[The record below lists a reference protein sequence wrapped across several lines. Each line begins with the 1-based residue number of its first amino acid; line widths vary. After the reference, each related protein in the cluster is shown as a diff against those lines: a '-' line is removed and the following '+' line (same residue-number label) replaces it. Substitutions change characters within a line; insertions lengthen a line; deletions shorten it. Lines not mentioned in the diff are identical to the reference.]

1 MLLLDLLAL
10 AANQLAIH
18 SSTFADAYSHYVYRV
33 LSLGIGSV
41 MGLLPFSVVELL
53 LYATILFVL
62 FDFVKQLCRAVRA
75 GAGCLH
81 PAPGSQ
87 AQAVRAS
94 QASLAHAETATNSK
108 GTTSGSAESQS
119 DEPLQKYAGA
129 ACPTHLLTAIARP
142 LRRFLGHLFLILSTL
157 LVLYV
162 FLCGINYHRTS
173 FSEEAGLS
181 VTIDAHGTVYDEA
194 DLIALCDYLVTEIN
208 DTEAQLAASV
218 TSDTNADV
226 LRARTS
232 AGSATESSPATES
245 LDATSEASGH
255 SDADETATTTTESS
269 TATAEASDPSAAD
282 EAMATTTE
290 SPAATAEAPDPSAA
304 DEAMATATES
314 PAATAEASDP
324 SAADET
330 TATTIQVEGACI
342 GQTSETPKPSAA
354 WLWHAGRTGQRAMEK
369 LGQRYHRLSGHYPYP
384 KPILNTWILSIQ
396 QTTGVYSPFTVE
408 ANYNRD
414 IAYYDIPFTICH
426 ELSHLRG
433 YMQEEEANFIG
444 VLATIGADD
453 LYFNYSGYVSA
464 WVYAGNALARIDSTA
479 FATLYARINAR
490 TRQDMLYNNAYW
502 QQFEGKPAEA
512 HEQLNDVYLKIQG
525 QATGVRSYGHVTDL
539 MLEYFAKNGT
549 LAQCNSSAITVQP

>member
-1 MLLLDLLAL
+1 MLNFHITKTKSHQRRLYLLALLLDLLAL
-10 AANQLAIH
+10 AANQLAAR
-18 SSTFADAYSHYVYRV
+18 SSAFANAYSHYVYRG

-62 FDFVKQLCRAVRA
+62 FDFAKQLRRAVRA
-75 GAGCLH
+75 G
-81 PAPGSQ
+81 
-87 AQAVRAS
+87 
-94 QASLAHAETATNSK
+94 
-108 GTTSGSAESQS
+108 
-119 DEPLQKYAGA
+119 
-129 ACPTHLLTAIARP
+129 IARP
-142 LRRFLGHLFLILSTL
+142 LRHFLGHLFLILSTL

-208 DTEAQLAASV
+208 ATEAQL
-218 TSDTNADV
+218 DV
-226 LRARTS
+226 
-232 AGSATESSPATES
+232 PY
-245 LDATSEASGH
+245 
-255 SDADETATTTTESS
+255 
-269 TATAEASDPSAAD
+269 
-282 EAMATTTE
+282 
-290 SPAATAEAPDPSAA
+290 
-304 DEAMATATES
+304 
-314 PAATAEASDP
+314 
-324 SAADET
+324 
-330 TATTIQVEGACI
+330 I
-342 GQTSETPKPSAA
+342 GQTMETPKASAA
-354 WLWHAGRTGQRAMEK
+354 WLWHTGRTGQRAMEK
-369 LGQRYHRLSGHYPYP
+369 LGERYRRLSGHYPFP
-384 KPILNTWILSIQ
+384 KPILNTWLLSVQ

-502 QQFEGKPAEA
+502 QQFVGKPAEA
-512 HEQLNDVYLKIQG
+512 HEQLNDAYLKIQG
-525 QATGVRSYGHVTDL
+525 QVTGVRSYGHVTDL
-539 MLEYFAKNGT
+539 MLEYFTKNGT
-549 LAQCNSSAITVQP
+549 LT

>member
-1 MLLLDLLAL
+1 MLRTDTPDKKRPKKNTRCIYLLALLLDLLAL
-10 AANQLAIH
+10 AANQLAAR
-18 SSTFADAYSHYVYRV
+18 SSAFANAYSHYVYRV

-62 FDFVKQLCRAVRA
+62 FDFVKQLRRAIRA
-75 GAGCLH
+75 G
-81 PAPGSQ
+81 
-87 AQAVRAS
+87 V
-94 QASLAHAETATNSK
+94 
-108 GTTSGSAESQS
+108 
-119 DEPLQKYAGA
+119 
-129 ACPTHLLTAIARP
+129 ARP
-142 LRRFLGHLFLILSTL
+142 LRRFLGHLFLILSAL

-173 FSEEAGLS
+173 FSQEAGLS
-181 VTIDAHGTVYDEA
+181 VTLDEHGTVYDEA

-208 DTEAQLAASV
+208 ATEAQLAASA
-218 TSDTNADV
+218 TSDSNADV
-226 LRARTS
+226 LRAPAS
-232 AGSATESSPATES
+232 A
-245 LDATSEASGH
+245 DAGAAGN
-255 SDADETATTTTESS
+255 TTELS
-269 TATAEASDPSAAD
+269 TATAEASGTSGADKAA
-282 EAMATTTE
+282 
-290 SPAATAEAPDPSAA
+290 
-304 DEAMATATES
+304 
-314 PAATAEASDP
+314 
-324 SAADET
+324 
-330 TATTIQVEGACI
+330 ATTIEVDGACI
-342 GQTSETPKPSAA
+342 GQTTETPKPSVA

-369 LGQRYHRLSGHYPYP
+369 LGERYRRLSGHYPFP
-384 KPILNTWILSIQ
+384 KQILNTWLLSVQ

-444 VLATIGADD
+444 VLSTIGADD

-479 FATLYARINAR
+479 FATLYGRINAR

-502 QQFEGKPAEA
+502 KQFEGKPAEA
-512 HEQLNDVYLKIQG
+512 HEQLNDAYLKIQG

-549 LAQCNSSAITVQP
+549 LK

>member
-1 MLLLDLLAL
+1 MMRTDTPDKKTLKKATWRTYLLALLFDLLAL

-62 FDFVKQLCRAVRA
+62 FDFVKQLCRAVRV
-75 GAGCLH
+75 GAACVH
-81 PAPGSQ
+81 PAR
-87 AQAVRAS
+87 VS
-94 QASLAHAETATNSK
+94 QASRTHAEASTNSK
-108 GTTSGSAESQS
+108 NVASSTESQ
-119 DEPLQKYAGA
+119 QHTGA
-129 ACPTHLLTAIARP
+129 ACQTHLLAAVARP
-142 LRRFLGHLFLILSTL
+142 LLHFLGHLFFILSSL

-208 DTEAQLAASV
+208 DTEAQL
-218 TSDTNADV
+218 DV
-226 LRARTS
+226 
-232 AGSATESSPATES
+232 P
-245 LDATSEASGH
+245 
-255 SDADETATTTTESS
+255 
-269 TATAEASDPSAAD
+269 
-282 EAMATTTE
+282 
-290 SPAATAEAPDPSAA
+290 
-304 DEAMATATES
+304 
-314 PAATAEASDP
+314 
-324 SAADET
+324 
-330 TATTIQVEGACI
+330 CI

-354 WLWHAGRTGQRAMEK
+354 WLWHAGRTGQRAMKK
-369 LGQRYHRLSGHYPYP
+369 LGQRYRRLSGHYPYP
-384 KPILNTWILSIQ
+384 KPILNTWILSVQ

-479 FATLYARINAR
+479 FATLYSRINAR

-502 QQFEGKPAEA
+502 KQFEGKPAEA
-512 HEQLNDVYLKIQG
+512 HEQLNDAYLKMQG

-549 LAQCNSSAITVQP
+549 LTQSQSLKN

>member
-1 MLLLDLLAL
+1 MLRIDTPDKKRPQKNKRCLYLLVLLLDLLTL
-10 AANQLAIH
+10 AANQLAAR
-18 SSTFADAYSHYVYRV
+18 SSAFANAYSHYVYRV

-41 MGLLPFSVVELL
+41 TGLLPFSAVELL

-62 FDFVKQLCRAVRA
+62 FDFVKQLRRAIRA
-75 GAGCLH
+75 
-81 PAPGSQ
+81 
-87 AQAVRAS
+87 AV
-94 QASLAHAETATNSK
+94 
-108 GTTSGSAESQS
+108 
-119 DEPLQKYAGA
+119 
-129 ACPTHLLTAIARP
+129 ARP

-173 FSEEAGLS
+173 FSQEAGLS
-181 VTIDAHGTVYDEA
+181 VTLDEHGTVYDEA
-194 DLIALCDYLVTEIN
+194 DLIALCDYLITEIN
-208 DTEAQLAASV
+208 ATKAQL
-218 TSDTNADV
+218 DV
-226 LRARTS
+226 
-232 AGSATESSPATES
+232 PF
-245 LDATSEASGH
+245 
-255 SDADETATTTTESS
+255 
-269 TATAEASDPSAAD
+269 
-282 EAMATTTE
+282 
-290 SPAATAEAPDPSAA
+290 
-304 DEAMATATES
+304 
-314 PAATAEASDP
+314 
-324 SAADET
+324 
-330 TATTIQVEGACI
+330 I
-342 GQTSETPKPSAA
+342 GQTTETPKASAA

-369 LGQRYHRLSGHYPYP
+369 LGERYRRLSGHYPFP
-384 KPILNTWILSIQ
+384 KPILNTWLLSVQ

-502 QQFEGKPAEA
+502 KQFEGKPAEA
-512 HEQLNDVYLKIQG
+512 HEQLNDAYLKIQG

-539 MLEYFAKNGT
+539 MLEYFAKNGA
-549 LAQCNSSAITVQP
+549 LK

>member
-1 MLLLDLLAL
+1 MFHFHIRKTKSSAEMHAHPRRVYLLMLLLDLLAL
-10 AANQLAIH
+10 AANHLAVR
-18 SSTFADAYSHYVYRV
+18 SSAFADAYSHYVYRV

-62 FDFVKQLCRAVRA
+62 FDFAKQLCRALCV
-75 GAGCLH
+75 GAACVH
-81 PAPGSQ
+81 SPR
-87 AQAVRAS
+87 VS
-94 QASLAHAETATNSK
+94 QASRTHAEASINSK
-108 GTTSGSAESQS
+108 NVASSTESQ
-119 DEPLQKYAGA
+119 QHTGA
-129 ACPTHLLTAIARP
+129 ACPTHLLAAVARP
-142 LRRFLGHLFLILSTL
+142 LLHFLGHLFLILSTL

-194 DLIALCDYLVTEIN
+194 DLVALCEYLVTEIN
-208 DTEAQLAASV
+208 DTETQLAAT
-218 TSDTNADV
+218 TSDANADV
-226 LRARTS
+226 LRAHTS
-232 AGSATESSPATES
+232 AGTV
-245 LDATSEASGH
+245 
-255 SDADETATTTTESS
+255 TTG
-269 TATAEASDPSAAD
+269 
-282 EAMATTTE
+282 TTTE
-290 SPAATAEAPDPSAA
+290 SPAATAEASGPSAA
-304 DEAMATATES
+304 DEAAV
-314 PAATAEASDP
+314 
-324 SAADET
+324 
-330 TATTIQVEGACI
+330 TTIQVEGACI
-342 GQTSETPKPSAA
+342 GQTAETPKPSAA

-384 KPILNTWILSIQ
+384 KPILNTWILSVQ

-479 FATLYARINAR
+479 FATLYSRINTR

-512 HEQLNDVYLKIQG
+512 HEQLNDAYLKMQG
-525 QATGVRSYGHVTDL
+525 QTSGVRSYGHVTDL
-539 MLEYFAKNGT
+539 MLEYFAKSGT
-549 LAQCNSSAITVQP
+549 LTQSQGLKN

>member
-1 MLLLDLLAL
+1 MFNFHIIKTKIRAAMRSHPQRVYLSALLLDLLAL
-10 AANQLAIH
+10 AANQLAVR
-18 SSTFADAYSHYVYRV
+18 SSAFANAYSHYVYRV

-75 GAGCLH
+75 SAGCLH

-108 GTTSGSAESQS
+108 GTTSGSAETQS
-119 DEPLQKYAGA
+119 DEPQQKHTGA
-129 ACPTHLLTAIARP
+129 ACPTHLLAAVARP
-142 LRRFLGHLFLILSTL
+142 LLHFLGHLFLLLSTL

-181 VTIDAHGTVYDEA
+181 VTLDEHGTVYDEA
-194 DLIALCDYLVTEIN
+194 DLVALCDYLVTEIN
-208 DTEAQLAASV
+208 DTEAQLAAAA
-218 TSDTNADV
+218 TSDANADV
-226 LRARTS
+226 LRAHTS
-232 AGSATESSPATES
+232 TDAGAAGSTTESAASTA
-245 LDATSEASGH
+245 EASSTSG
-255 SDADETATTTTESS
+255 ADETAVN
-269 TATAEASDPSAAD
+269 
-282 EAMATTTE
+282 
-290 SPAATAEAPDPSAA
+290 
-304 DEAMATATES
+304 
-314 PAATAEASDP
+314 
-324 SAADET
+324 
-330 TATTIQVEGACI
+330 TIQVEGACI

-369 LGQRYHRLSGHYPYP
+369 LGQRYRRLSGHYPFP
-384 KPILNTWILSIQ
+384 KPILNTWILSVQ

-444 VLATIGADD
+444 VLATIGAND

-502 QQFEGKPAEA
+502 KQFEGKPAEA
-512 HEQLNDVYLKIQG
+512 HEQLNDAYLKMQG
-525 QATGVRSYGHVTDL
+525 QTTGVRSYGHVTDL

-549 LAQCNSSAITVQP
+549 LTQCNSSAVARQTAD

>member
-1 MLLLDLLAL
+1 MFNFHIIKTKTSAAMPSHSRRVYLLMLLLDLLAL
-10 AANQLAIH
+10 TANQLAIH
-18 SSTFADAYSHYVYRV
+18 SSTFADAYFNYVYRV

-62 FDFVKQLCRAVRA
+62 FDFVKQLCRAVRVGVA
-75 GAGCLH
+75 CVH
-81 PAPGSQ
+81 SSRVSQ
-87 AQAVRAS
+87 DAQ
-94 QASLAHAETATNSK
+94 
-108 GTTSGSAESQS
+108 
-119 DEPLQKYAGA
+119 
-129 ACPTHLLTAIARP
+129 THLLAAVARP
-142 LRRFLGHLFLILSTL
+142 LRRFLGHLFLLLSTL

-208 DTEAQLAASV
+208 DTEAQL
-218 TSDTNADV
+218 DV
-226 LRARTS
+226 S
-232 AGSATESSPATES
+232 F
-245 LDATSEASGH
+245 
-255 SDADETATTTTESS
+255 
-269 TATAEASDPSAAD
+269 
-282 EAMATTTE
+282 
-290 SPAATAEAPDPSAA
+290 
-304 DEAMATATES
+304 
-314 PAATAEASDP
+314 
-324 SAADET
+324 
-330 TATTIQVEGACI
+330 I

-384 KPILNTWILSIQ
+384 KPILNTWILSVQ

-464 WVYAGNALARIDSTA
+464 WVYAGNALAQIDSTA
-479 FATLYARINAR
+479 FATLYSRINAR

-512 HEQLNDVYLKIQG
+512 HEQLNDAYLKMQG
-525 QATGVRSYGHVTDL
+525 QTSGVRSYGHVTDL

-549 LAQCNSSAITVQP
+549 LTQ

>member
-1 MLLLDLLAL
+1 MFHFHIRKTKSSAEMHAHPRRVYLLVLLLDLLAL
-10 AANQLAIH
+10 AANQLAVR
-18 SSTFADAYSHYVYRV
+18 SSTFADAYSHYMYRV

-62 FDFVKQLCRAVRA
+62 FDFVKQLRRAVRVSVA
-75 GAGCLH
+75 CVHSARV
-81 PAPGSQ
+81 SQ
-87 AQAVRAS
+87 DAQ
-94 QASLAHAETATNSK
+94 
-108 GTTSGSAESQS
+108 
-119 DEPLQKYAGA
+119 
-129 ACPTHLLTAIARP
+129 THLLAAVARP

-208 DTEAQLAASV
+208 DTEAQLAA
-218 TSDTNADV
+218 
-226 LRARTS
+226 
-232 AGSATESSPATES
+232 
-245 LDATSEASGH
+245 
-255 SDADETATTTTESS
+255 
-269 TATAEASDPSAAD
+269 
-282 EAMATTTE
+282 
-290 SPAATAEAPDPSAA
+290 
-304 DEAMATATES
+304 
-314 PAATAEASDP
+314 
-324 SAADET
+324 
-330 TATTIQVEGACI
+330 TTIQVEGACI
-342 GQTSETPKPSAA
+342 GQTSETPKPSAT

-369 LGQRYHRLSGHYPYP
+369 LGQRYRRLSGHYPFP
-384 KPILNTWILSIQ
+384 KPILNTWILSVQ

-512 HEQLNDVYLKIQG
+512 HEQLNDAYLKMQG
-525 QATGVRSYGHVTDL
+525 QASGIRSYGHVTDL

-549 LAQCNSSAITVQP
+549 LTQCNSSAVARRTAD

>member
-1 MLLLDLLAL
+1 MIRTDTPDKNTQKKGTWRNYLFVLLLDLLAL
-10 AANQLAIH
+10 AANQLAVR
-18 SSTFADAYSHYVYRV
+18 SSAFADAYSHYVYRV

-62 FDFVKQLCRAVRA
+62 FDFAKQLCRA
-75 GAGCLH
+75 LH
-81 PAPGSQ
+81 
-87 AQAVRAS
+87 V
-94 QASLAHAETATNSK
+94 
-108 GTTSGSAESQS
+108 
-119 DEPLQKYAGA
+119 GA
-129 ACPTHLLTAIARP
+129 ACVHSARISQDAQTHLLAAVARP

-208 DTEAQLAASV
+208 DTEAQLAATA
-218 TSDTNADV
+218 TSDANADV

-232 AGSATESSPATES
+232 AGAAGSTTESPSATAEASNTDTASASATESPS
-245 LDATSEASGH
+245 
-255 SDADETATTTTESS
+255 
-269 TATAEASDPSAAD
+269 ATAEASDPSAAN
-282 EAMATTTE
+282 E
-290 SPAATAEAPDPSAA
+290 TA
-304 DEAMATATES
+304 
-314 PAATAEASDP
+314 
-324 SAADET
+324 
-330 TATTIQVEGACI
+330 ATTIQVEGASI

-369 LGQRYHRLSGHYPYP
+369 LGQRYRRLSGHYPYP
-384 KPILNTWILSIQ
+384 KPILNTWRLSIQ
-396 QTTGVYSPFTVE
+396 QTTGVYSPVTVE

-479 FATLYARINAR
+479 FATLYSRINAR

-512 HEQLNDVYLKIQG
+512 HEQLNDAYLKMQG
-525 QATGVRSYGHVTDL
+525 QTSGVRSYGHVTDL

-549 LAQCNSSAITVQP
+549 LTQCNSSAITVQP

>member
-1 MLLLDLLAL
+1 MLRTDTPDKKRPKKNTRRQYLLALLLDLLAL
-10 AANQLAIH
+10 AANQLAAR
-18 SSTFADAYSHYVYRV
+18 SSAFADAYSHYVYRV
-33 LSLGIGSV
+33 LSLGIGPV

-62 FDFVKQLCRAVRA
+62 FDFVKQLRRAIRA
-75 GAGCLH
+75 
-81 PAPGSQ
+81 
-87 AQAVRAS
+87 AV
-94 QASLAHAETATNSK
+94 
-108 GTTSGSAESQS
+108 
-119 DEPLQKYAGA
+119 
-129 ACPTHLLTAIARP
+129 ARP
-142 LRRFLGHLFLILSTL
+142 LRCFLGHLFLILSAL

-173 FSEEAGLS
+173 FSQEAGLS
-181 VTIDAHGTVYDEA
+181 VTLDEHGTVYDEA

-208 DTEAQLAASV
+208 ATEAQL
-218 TSDTNADV
+218 DV
-226 LRARTS
+226 
-232 AGSATESSPATES
+232 PF
-245 LDATSEASGH
+245 
-255 SDADETATTTTESS
+255 
-269 TATAEASDPSAAD
+269 
-282 EAMATTTE
+282 
-290 SPAATAEAPDPSAA
+290 
-304 DEAMATATES
+304 
-314 PAATAEASDP
+314 
-324 SAADET
+324 
-330 TATTIQVEGACI
+330 I
-342 GQTSETPKPSAA
+342 GQTMETPKASAA

-369 LGQRYHRLSGHYPYP
+369 LGQRYRRLSGHYPFP
-384 KPILNTWILSIQ
+384 KPILNTWLLSVQ

-479 FATLYARINAR
+479 FATLYGRINAR

-502 QQFEGKPAEA
+502 KQFEGKPAEA
-512 HEQLNDVYLKIQG
+512 HEQLNDAYLKIQG

-549 LAQCNSSAITVQP
+549 LT

>member
-1 MLLLDLLAL
+1 MSNFHITETKSHMRRIYLLALLLDLLAL
-10 AANQLAIH
+10 AANQLAAR
-18 SSTFADAYSHYVYRV
+18 SSAFANAYSHYVYRV

-41 MGLLPFSVVELL
+41 TGLLPISVVELL
-53 LYATILFVL
+53 LYVTLLFVL
-62 FDFVKQLCRAVRA
+62 FDFVKQLRRAIHAGVECLRPASAAQPRA
-75 GAGCLH
+75 GGVSQTFPPQADASR
-81 PAPGSQ
+81 PAQ
-87 AQAVRAS
+87 ILAV
-94 QASLAHAETATNSK
+94 
-108 GTTSGSAESQS
+108 
-119 DEPLQKYAGA
+119 
-129 ACPTHLLTAIARP
+129 ARP

-173 FSEEAGLS
+173 FSQEAGLS
-181 VTIDAHGTVYDEA
+181 VTLDERGTVYDEA

-208 DTEAQLAASV
+208 DTEAQLAA
-218 TSDTNADV
+218 
-226 LRARTS
+226 
-232 AGSATESSPATES
+232 
-245 LDATSEASGH
+245 
-255 SDADETATTTTESS
+255 TA
-269 TATAEASDPSAAD
+269 
-282 EAMATTTE
+282 
-290 SPAATAEAPDPSAA
+290 
-304 DEAMATATES
+304 
-314 PAATAEASDP
+314 
-324 SAADET
+324 
-330 TATTIQVEGACI
+330 IQVEGACI

-369 LGQRYHRLSGHYPYP
+369 LGQHYRRLSGHYPYP
-384 KPILNTWILSIQ
+384 KPILNTWILSVQ

-512 HEQLNDVYLKIQG
+512 HEQLNDAYLKMQG

-549 LAQCNSSAITVQP
+549 LK

>member
-1 MLLLDLLAL
+1 MFNFHIIKTKTSAAIPSHSQRVYLLVLLLDLLAL
-10 AANQLAIH
+10 AANQLAVR
-18 SSTFADAYSHYVYRV
+18 SSAFADAYSHYVYRV

-62 FDFVKQLCRAVRA
+62 FDFAKQLCRALRV
-75 GAGCLH
+75 
-81 PAPGSQ
+81 
-87 AQAVRAS
+87 
-94 QASLAHAETATNSK
+94 
-108 GTTSGSAESQS
+108 
-119 DEPLQKYAGA
+119 GA
-129 ACPTHLLTAIARP
+129 ACVHSARISQDAQTHLLAAVARP

-208 DTEAQLAASV
+208 DTEAQLAATA
-218 TSDTNADV
+218 TSDANADV

-232 AGSATESSPATES
+232 AGAA
-245 LDATSEASGH
+245 G
-255 SDADETATTTTESS
+255 TTTESA
-269 TATAEASDPSAAD
+269 TATAEASDTDTASA
-282 EAMATTTE
+282 
-290 SPAATAEAPDPSAA
+290 S
-304 DEAMATATES
+304 ATES
-314 PAATAEASDP
+314 PTATVEASGP

-330 TATTIQVEGACI
+330 AATTIQVEGACI

-369 LGQRYHRLSGHYPYP
+369 LGQRYHRLSGHYPFP
-384 KPILNTWILSIQ
+384 KPILNTWILSVQ

-479 FATLYARINAR
+479 FATLYSRINAR

-512 HEQLNDVYLKIQG
+512 HEQLNDAYLKMQG
-525 QATGVRSYGHVTDL
+525 QTSGVRSYGHVTDL
-539 MLEYFAKNGT
+539 MLEYFAENGT
-549 LAQCNSSAITVQP
+549 LTQ

>member
-1 MLLLDLLAL
+1 MFNFHIIKPKTSAAMPSHSQRVYLLALLLDLLAL
-10 AANQLAIH
+10 AANQLAVR
-18 SSTFADAYSHYVYRV
+18 SSAFADAYSHYVYRV

-53 LYATILFVL
+53 LYAMILFVL
-62 FDFVKQLCRAVRA
+62 FDFAKQLCRALRV
-75 GAGCLH
+75 
-81 PAPGSQ
+81 
-87 AQAVRAS
+87 
-94 QASLAHAETATNSK
+94 
-108 GTTSGSAESQS
+108 
-119 DEPLQKYAGA
+119 GA
-129 ACPTHLLTAIARP
+129 ACVHSARISQDAQTHLLAAVARP

-208 DTEAQLAASV
+208 DTEAQLAATA
-218 TSDTNADV
+218 TSDANANV
-226 LRARTS
+226 LRAHTS
-232 AGSATESSPATES
+232 AGA
-245 LDATSEASGH
+245 DAAG
-255 SDADETATTTTESS
+255 TTTESA
-269 TATAEASDPSAAD
+269 TATAEASNTDTASAS
-282 EAMATTTE
+282 ATK
-290 SPAATAEAPDPSAA
+290 SPAATV
-304 DEAMATATES
+304 
-314 PAATAEASDP
+314 EASGP

-330 TATTIQVEGACI
+330 AATTIQVEGVCI

-369 LGQRYHRLSGHYPYP
+369 LGQRYHRLSGHYPFP
-384 KPILNTWILSIQ
+384 KPILNTWILSVQ

-479 FATLYARINAR
+479 FATLYSRINAR

-512 HEQLNDVYLKIQG
+512 HEQLNDAYLKMQG
-525 QATGVRSYGHVTDL
+525 QTSGVRSYGHVTDL

-549 LAQCNSSAITVQP
+549 LTQCNSSAITVQP

>member
-1 MLLLDLLAL
+1 MFNFHIIKTKTSAAMPSHSQRVYLLALLLDLLAL
-10 AANQLAIH
+10 AANQLAVH
-18 SSTFADAYSHYVYRV
+18 SSAFADAYSHYVYRV

-62 FDFVKQLCRAVRA
+62 FDFVKQLCRAVRVGVA
-75 GAGCLH
+75 CVH
-81 PAPGSQ
+81 SSRVSQ
-87 AQAVRAS
+87 DAQ
-94 QASLAHAETATNSK
+94 
-108 GTTSGSAESQS
+108 
-119 DEPLQKYAGA
+119 
-129 ACPTHLLTAIARP
+129 THLLAAAARP
-142 LRRFLGHLFLILSTL
+142 LRRFLGHLFLLLSTL

-208 DTEAQLAASV
+208 ATEAQLAASA
-218 TSDTNADV
+218 TLDANADV
-226 LRARTS
+226 LRTHTS
-232 AGSATESSPATES
+232 AGAGAAGS
-245 LDATSEASGH
+245 
-255 SDADETATTTTESS
+255 TTESAAS
-269 TATAEASDPSAAD
+269 TAEASGPSGAD
-282 EAMATTTE
+282 EMA
-290 SPAATAEAPDPSAA
+290 
-304 DEAMATATES
+304 
-314 PAATAEASDP
+314 
-324 SAADET
+324 
-330 TATTIQVEGACI
+330 ATTIQVEGACI

-369 LGQRYHRLSGHYPYP
+369 LGQHYRRLSGHYPFP

-464 WVYAGNALARIDSTA
+464 WVYAGNALAQIDSTA
-479 FATLYARINAR
+479 FATLYSRINAR

-512 HEQLNDVYLKIQG
+512 HEQLNDAYLKMQG

-549 LAQCNSSAITVQP
+549 LTQ

>member
-1 MLLLDLLAL
+1 MLNFHIRKTKSSAEMHAHPRRVYLLMLLLDLLAL

-62 FDFVKQLCRAVRA
+62 FDFVKQLCRTVRA
-75 GAGCLH
+75 
-81 PAPGSQ
+81 
-87 AQAVRAS
+87 AV
-94 QASLAHAETATNSK
+94 
-108 GTTSGSAESQS
+108 
-119 DEPLQKYAGA
+119 
-129 ACPTHLLTAIARP
+129 ARP
-142 LRRFLGHLFLILSTL
+142 LRHFLGHLFLILSTL

-194 DLIALCDYLVTEIN
+194 DLVTLCDYLVTEIN
-208 DTEAQLAASV
+208 DTEAQLAAAAP
-218 TSDTNADV
+218 TDANADV

-232 AGSATESSPATES
+232 AGTGAAGSTIESSAATV
-245 LDATSEASGH
+245 EASGP
-255 SDADETATTTTESS
+255 SAADETAATTTESS
-269 TATAEASDPSAAD
+269 TATAEASS
-282 EAMATTTE
+282 T
-290 SPAATAEAPDPSAA
+290 SS
-304 DEAMATATES
+304 
-314 PAATAEASDP
+314 
-324 SAADET
+324 ADET
-330 TATTIQVEGACI
+330 AASTIQVEGACI
-342 GQTSETPKPSAA
+342 GQTSETPKPSAT

-384 KPILNTWILSIQ
+384 KPILNTWILSVQ

-479 FATLYARINAR
+479 FATLYSRINAR

-512 HEQLNDVYLKIQG
+512 HEQLNDAYLKMQG

-539 MLEYFAKNGT
+539 MLEYFAENGT
-549 LAQCNSSAITVQP
+549 LTQ

>member
-1 MLLLDLLAL
+1 MMRTDTPDKKTPKKATWRTYLLVLLLDLLAL

-18 SSTFADAYSHYVYRV
+18 SSTFADAYSHYVYRG

-62 FDFVKQLCRAVRA
+62 FDFVKQLCRAIRV
-75 GAGCLH
+75 
-81 PAPGSQ
+81 
-87 AQAVRAS
+87 
-94 QASLAHAETATNSK
+94 
-108 GTTSGSAESQS
+108 
-119 DEPLQKYAGA
+119 DA
-129 ACPTHLLTAIARP
+129 ACVHSTRVSQDAQTHLLAAVARP
-142 LRRFLGHLFLILSTL
+142 LLRFLGHLFLILSAL

-173 FSEEAGLS
+173 FSDEAGLS

-208 DTEAQLAASV
+208 DTEAQL
-218 TSDTNADV
+218 DV
-226 LRARTS
+226 
-232 AGSATESSPATES
+232 PY
-245 LDATSEASGH
+245 
-255 SDADETATTTTESS
+255 
-269 TATAEASDPSAAD
+269 
-282 EAMATTTE
+282 
-290 SPAATAEAPDPSAA
+290 
-304 DEAMATATES
+304 
-314 PAATAEASDP
+314 
-324 SAADET
+324 
-330 TATTIQVEGACI
+330 I

-369 LGQRYHRLSGHYPYP
+369 LGQRYRRLSGHYPYP
-384 KPILNTWILSIQ
+384 KPILNTWILSVQ

-479 FATLYARINAR
+479 FAKLYSRINAR

-512 HEQLNDVYLKIQG
+512 HEQLNDAYLKMQG
-525 QATGVRSYGHVTDL
+525 QASGVRSYGHVTDL
-539 MLEYFAKNGT
+539 MLEYFAENGT
-549 LAQCNSSAITVQP
+549 LTQSEGLKK

>member
-1 MLLLDLLAL
+1 MFNFHIIKTKTSAAIPSHSQRVYLLVLLLDLLAL

-62 FDFVKQLCRAVRA
+62 FDFVKQLRRAVRVSVA
-75 GAGCLH
+75 CVHSARV
-81 PAPGSQ
+81 SQ
-87 AQAVRAS
+87 DA
-94 QASLAHAETATNSK
+94 K
-108 GTTSGSAESQS
+108 
-119 DEPLQKYAGA
+119 
-129 ACPTHLLTAIARP
+129 THLLTAVARP
-142 LRRFLGHLFLILSTL
+142 LRHFLGHLFLILSTL

-208 DTEAQLAASV
+208 DTEAQLAA
-218 TSDTNADV
+218 
-226 LRARTS
+226 
-232 AGSATESSPATES
+232 
-245 LDATSEASGH
+245 
-255 SDADETATTTTESS
+255 
-269 TATAEASDPSAAD
+269 
-282 EAMATTTE
+282 
-290 SPAATAEAPDPSAA
+290 
-304 DEAMATATES
+304 
-314 PAATAEASDP
+314 
-324 SAADET
+324 
-330 TATTIQVEGACI
+330 TTIQVEGACI
-342 GQTSETPKPSAA
+342 GQTSETPKPSAT

-369 LGQRYHRLSGHYPYP
+369 LGQRYRRLSGHYPFP
-384 KPILNTWILSIQ
+384 KPILNTWILSVQ

-444 VLATIGADD
+444 LLATIGADD

-479 FATLYARINAR
+479 FATLYSRINAR

-512 HEQLNDVYLKIQG
+512 HEQLNDAYLKMQG

-549 LAQCNSSAITVQP
+549 LTQ

>member
-1 MLLLDLLAL
+1 MMRTDTPDKKTLKKATWRTYLLALLFDLLAL

-94 QASLAHAETATNSK
+94 QASRTHAEASTNSK
-108 GTTSGSAESQS
+108 NVASSTESQ
-119 DEPLQKYAGA
+119 QHTGA
-129 ACPTHLLTAIARP
+129 ACPTHLLAAVARP
-142 LRRFLGHLFLILSTL
+142 LLHFLGHLFFILSSL

-208 DTEAQLAASV
+208 DTEAQL
-218 TSDTNADV
+218 DV
-226 LRARTS
+226 
-232 AGSATESSPATES
+232 P
-245 LDATSEASGH
+245 
-255 SDADETATTTTESS
+255 
-269 TATAEASDPSAAD
+269 
-282 EAMATTTE
+282 
-290 SPAATAEAPDPSAA
+290 
-304 DEAMATATES
+304 
-314 PAATAEASDP
+314 
-324 SAADET
+324 
-330 TATTIQVEGACI
+330 CI

-384 KPILNTWILSIQ
+384 KPILNTWILSVQ

-464 WVYAGNALARIDSTA
+464 WVYAGNALARVDYDS
-479 FATLYARINAR
+479 FATLYGQLNAR
-490 TRQDMLYNNAYW
+490 TLQDLAYNNQYW

-512 HEQLNDVYLKIQG
+512 HEQLNDAYLKMQG

-549 LAQCNSSAITVQP
+549 LTQ

>member
-1 MLLLDLLAL
+1 MFNFHIIKTKTSAAIPSHSQRVYLLVLLLDLLAL
-10 AANQLAIH
+10 AANQLAVR
-18 SSTFADAYSHYVYRV
+18 SSTFADAYSHYMYRV

-62 FDFVKQLCRAVRA
+62 FDFVKQLCRAVRVGVA
-75 GAGCLH
+75 CVH
-81 PAPGSQ
+81 SSRVSQ
-87 AQAVRAS
+87 DAQ
-94 QASLAHAETATNSK
+94 
-108 GTTSGSAESQS
+108 
-119 DEPLQKYAGA
+119 
-129 ACPTHLLTAIARP
+129 THLLAAVARP

-208 DTEAQLAASV
+208 DTEAQL
-218 TSDTNADV
+218 DV
-226 LRARTS
+226 S
-232 AGSATESSPATES
+232 F
-245 LDATSEASGH
+245 
-255 SDADETATTTTESS
+255 
-269 TATAEASDPSAAD
+269 
-282 EAMATTTE
+282 
-290 SPAATAEAPDPSAA
+290 
-304 DEAMATATES
+304 
-314 PAATAEASDP
+314 
-324 SAADET
+324 
-330 TATTIQVEGACI
+330 I

-369 LGQRYHRLSGHYPYP
+369 LGQRYRRLSGHYPYP
-384 KPILNTWILSIQ
+384 KPILNTWILSVQ

-479 FATLYARINAR
+479 FAALYSRINAR

-512 HEQLNDVYLKIQG
+512 HEQLNDAYLKMQG
-525 QATGVRSYGHVTDL
+525 QASGVRSYGHVTDL

-549 LAQCNSSAITVQP
+549 LTQ

>member
-1 MLLLDLLAL
+1 MMRTDTQDEKNTKKAPRRVYLLALLLDLLAL
-10 AANQLAIH
+10 AANQLAVR
-18 SSTFADAYSHYVYRV
+18 SSAFANAYSHYVYRV

-41 MGLLPFSVVELL
+41 TGLLPFSVVELL

-62 FDFVKQLCRAVRA
+62 FDFVKQLRRAIRA
-75 GAGCLH
+75 G
-81 PAPGSQ
+81 
-87 AQAVRAS
+87 V
-94 QASLAHAETATNSK
+94 
-108 GTTSGSAESQS
+108 
-119 DEPLQKYAGA
+119 
-129 ACPTHLLTAIARP
+129 ARP
-142 LRRFLGHLFLILSTL
+142 LRRFLGHLFLILSAL

-173 FSEEAGLS
+173 FSEEADLS
-181 VTIDAHGTVYDEA
+181 VTLDEHGTVYDEA

-208 DTEAQLAASV
+208 DTEAQLAASAA
-218 TSDTNADV
+218 SDAGAST
-226 LRARTS
+226 LRAHTSTDAGTAEEETGSTTGPDTGADTTS
-232 AGSATESSPATES
+232 ATTIKSP
-245 LDATSEASGH
+245 
-255 SDADETATTTTESS
+255 
-269 TATAEASDPSAAD
+269 TATAEASGSSGAD
-282 EAMATTTE
+282 N
-290 SPAATAEAPDPSAA
+290 AATS
-304 DEAMATATES
+304 
-314 PAATAEASDP
+314 
-324 SAADET
+324 
-330 TATTIQVEGACI
+330 TIEVEGACI

-369 LGQRYHRLSGHYPYP
+369 LGQRYRRLSGHYPYP
-384 KPILNTWILSIQ
+384 KPILNTWILSVQ

-464 WVYAGNALARIDSTA
+464 WVYAGNALARVDSTA
-479 FATLYARINAR
+479 FATLYSRINAR

-502 QQFEGKPAEA
+502 KQFEGKPAEA
-512 HEQLNDVYLKIQG
+512 HEQLNDAYLKLQG
-525 QATGVRSYGHVTDL
+525 QTTGVRSYGHVTDL

-549 LAQCNSSAITVQP
+549 LTQ

>member
-1 MLLLDLLAL
+1 MFNFHIIKTKTSAAMPSHSQRVYLLVLLLDLLAL

-18 SSTFADAYSHYVYRV
+18 SSTFADAYSNYVYRV

-108 GTTSGSAESQS
+108 GTTSGSAETQS
-119 DEPLQKYAGA
+119 DEPQQKHTGA
-129 ACPTHLLTAIARP
+129 ACQTHLLAAARP
-142 LRRFLGHLFLILSTL
+142 LRRFLGHLFLLLSTL

-173 FSEEAGLS
+173 FSEETGLS

-208 DTEAQLAASV
+208 DTEAQLA
-218 TSDTNADV
+218 
-226 LRARTS
+226 
-232 AGSATESSPATES
+232 
-245 LDATSEASGH
+245 
-255 SDADETATTTTESS
+255 
-269 TATAEASDPSAAD
+269 
-282 EAMATTTE
+282 
-290 SPAATAEAPDPSAA
+290 
-304 DEAMATATES
+304 
-314 PAATAEASDP
+314 
-324 SAADET
+324 
-330 TATTIQVEGACI
+330 ATTIQVEGACI

-369 LGQRYHRLSGHYPYP
+369 LGQRYRRLSGHYPFP
-384 KPILNTWILSIQ
+384 KPILNTWILSVQ
-396 QTTGVYSPFTVE
+396 QTTGIYSPFTVE

-512 HEQLNDVYLKIQG
+512 HEQLNDAYLKMQG

-549 LAQCNSSAITVQP
+549 LTQ

>member
-1 MLLLDLLAL
+1 MHAHPRRVYLLVLLLDLLAL
-10 AANQLAIH
+10 AANQLAVR
-18 SSTFADAYSHYVYRV
+18 SSTFADAYSHYMYRV

-62 FDFVKQLCRAVRA
+62 FDFVKQLRRAVRVSVA
-75 GAGCLH
+75 CVHSARV
-81 PAPGSQ
+81 SQ
-87 AQAVRAS
+87 DAQ
-94 QASLAHAETATNSK
+94 
-108 GTTSGSAESQS
+108 
-119 DEPLQKYAGA
+119 
-129 ACPTHLLTAIARP
+129 THLLAAVARP

-208 DTEAQLAASV
+208 DTEAQLAA
-218 TSDTNADV
+218 
-226 LRARTS
+226 
-232 AGSATESSPATES
+232 
-245 LDATSEASGH
+245 
-255 SDADETATTTTESS
+255 
-269 TATAEASDPSAAD
+269 
-282 EAMATTTE
+282 
-290 SPAATAEAPDPSAA
+290 
-304 DEAMATATES
+304 
-314 PAATAEASDP
+314 
-324 SAADET
+324 
-330 TATTIQVEGACI
+330 TTIQVEGACI
-342 GQTSETPKPSAA
+342 GQTSETPKPSAT

-369 LGQRYHRLSGHYPYP
+369 LGQRYRRLSGHYPFP
-384 KPILNTWILSIQ
+384 KPILNTWILSVQ

-512 HEQLNDVYLKIQG
+512 HEQLNDAYLKMQG
-525 QATGVRSYGHVTDL
+525 QASGIRSYGHVTDL

-549 LAQCNSSAITVQP
+549 LTQCNSSAVARRTAD

>member
-1 MLLLDLLAL
+1 MFNFHIIKTKTSAAIPSHSQRVYLLVLLLDLLAL
-10 AANQLAIH
+10 AANQLAVR
-18 SSTFADAYSHYVYRV
+18 SSAFADAYSHYVYRV

-62 FDFVKQLCRAVRA
+62 FDFAKQLCRALRV
-75 GAGCLH
+75 
-81 PAPGSQ
+81 
-87 AQAVRAS
+87 
-94 QASLAHAETATNSK
+94 
-108 GTTSGSAESQS
+108 
-119 DEPLQKYAGA
+119 GA
-129 ACPTHLLTAIARP
+129 ACVHSARISQDAQTHLLAAVARP

-208 DTEAQLAASV
+208 DTEAQLAA
-218 TSDTNADV
+218 
-226 LRARTS
+226 
-232 AGSATESSPATES
+232 
-245 LDATSEASGH
+245 
-255 SDADETATTTTESS
+255 
-269 TATAEASDPSAAD
+269 
-282 EAMATTTE
+282 
-290 SPAATAEAPDPSAA
+290 
-304 DEAMATATES
+304 
-314 PAATAEASDP
+314 
-324 SAADET
+324 
-330 TATTIQVEGACI
+330 TTIQVEGVCI
-342 GQTSETPKPSAA
+342 GQTSETAKPSAA

-369 LGQRYHRLSGHYPYP
+369 LGQRYRRLSGHYPYP
-384 KPILNTWILSIQ
+384 KPILNTWILSVQ

-479 FATLYARINAR
+479 FATLYSRINAR

-512 HEQLNDVYLKIQG
+512 HEQLNDAYLKMQG
-525 QATGVRSYGHVTDL
+525 QTSGVRSYGHVTDL
-539 MLEYFAKNGT
+539 MLEYFEKNGT
-549 LAQCNSSAITVQP
+549 LAQ

>member
-1 MLLLDLLAL
+1 MSNFHITETKSHMLHIYLLALLLDLLAL
-10 AANQLAIH
+10 AANQLAAR
-18 SSTFADAYSHYVYRV
+18 SSAFANAYSHYVYRV

-41 MGLLPFSVVELL
+41 MGLLPFSVVEFL

-62 FDFVKQLCRAVRA
+62 FDFVKQLRRAIRA
-75 GAGCLH
+75 G
-81 PAPGSQ
+81 
-87 AQAVRAS
+87 V
-94 QASLAHAETATNSK
+94 
-108 GTTSGSAESQS
+108 
-119 DEPLQKYAGA
+119 
-129 ACPTHLLTAIARP
+129 ARP
-142 LRRFLGHLFLILSTL
+142 LRRFLGHLFLILSAL

-173 FSEEAGLS
+173 FSQEAGLS
-181 VTIDAHGTVYDEA
+181 VTLDEHGTVYDET
-194 DLIALCDYLVTEIN
+194 DLIVLCDYLVTEIN
-208 DTEAQLAASV
+208 ATEAQLAASAENV
-218 TSDTNADV
+218 TGSTTGSDT
-226 LRARTS
+226 
-232 AGSATESSPATES
+232 G
-245 LDATSEASGH
+245 
-255 SDADETATTTTESS
+255 
-269 TATAEASDPSAAD
+269 
-282 EAMATTTE
+282 
-290 SPAATAEAPDPSAA
+290 
-304 DEAMATATES
+304 
-314 PAATAEASDP
+314 AATAEASGT
-324 SAADET
+324 SGADEVA
-330 TATTIQVEGACI
+330 ATTIEVDGAFI
-342 GQTSETPKPSAA
+342 GQTMETPKPSAA

-369 LGQRYHRLSGHYPYP
+369 LGQRYRRLSGHYPFP
-384 KPILNTWILSIQ
+384 KPILNTWLLSVQ

-479 FATLYARINAR
+479 FATLYGRINTR

-502 QQFEGKPAEA
+502 KQFEGKPAEA
-512 HEQLNDVYLKIQG
+512 HEQLNDAYLKIQG

-549 LAQCNSSAITVQP
+549 LE

>member
-1 MLLLDLLAL
+1 MFHFHSINIKTRDTMHSHPKRIYLSALLFDLLAL

-62 FDFVKQLCRAVRA
+62 FDFVKQLRRAVRA
-75 GAGCLH
+75 
-81 PAPGSQ
+81 
-87 AQAVRAS
+87 AV
-94 QASLAHAETATNSK
+94 
-108 GTTSGSAESQS
+108 
-119 DEPLQKYAGA
+119 
-129 ACPTHLLTAIARP
+129 ARP
-142 LRRFLGHLFLILSTL
+142 LLHFLGHLFLILSSL

-162 FLCGINYHRTS
+162 SLCGINYHRTS

-208 DTEAQLAASV
+208 DTEAQL
-218 TSDTNADV
+218 DV
-226 LRARTS
+226 
-232 AGSATESSPATES
+232 PY
-245 LDATSEASGH
+245 
-255 SDADETATTTTESS
+255 
-269 TATAEASDPSAAD
+269 
-282 EAMATTTE
+282 
-290 SPAATAEAPDPSAA
+290 
-304 DEAMATATES
+304 
-314 PAATAEASDP
+314 
-324 SAADET
+324 
-330 TATTIQVEGACI
+330 I

-369 LGQRYHRLSGHYPYP
+369 LGQRYRRLSGHYPYP
-384 KPILNTWILSIQ
+384 KPILNTWILSVQ

-502 QQFEGKPAEA
+502 KQFEGKPAEA
-512 HEQLNDVYLKIQG
+512 HDQLNDAYLKMQG
-525 QATGVRSYGHVTDL
+525 QASGVRSYGHVTDL
-539 MLEYFAKNGT
+539 MLEYFAENGT
-549 LAQCNSSAITVQP
+549 LTQSQGLKN

>member
-1 MLLLDLLAL
+1 MKRTDTPDKKTLKKATWRSYLSVLLLDLLAL

-18 SSTFADAYSHYVYRV
+18 SSTFANAYSHYVYRV

-41 MGLLPFSVVELL
+41 IGLLPFSVVELL

-62 FDFVKQLCRAVRA
+62 FDFVKQLRRAVRV
-75 GAGCLH
+75 GAACVH
-81 PAPGSQ
+81 PAR
-87 AQAVRAS
+87 VS
-94 QASLAHAETATNSK
+94 QASRTHAEASTNSK
-108 GTTSGSAESQS
+108 NVASSTESQ
-119 DEPLQKYAGA
+119 QHTGA
-129 ACPTHLLTAIARP
+129 ACPTHLLAAVARP
-142 LRRFLGHLFLILSTL
+142 LRHFLGHLFLILSAL

-173 FSEEAGLS
+173 FSQEAGLS

-208 DTEAQLAASV
+208 DTEAQL
-218 TSDTNADV
+218 DV
-226 LRARTS
+226 
-232 AGSATESSPATES
+232 P
-245 LDATSEASGH
+245 
-255 SDADETATTTTESS
+255 
-269 TATAEASDPSAAD
+269 
-282 EAMATTTE
+282 
-290 SPAATAEAPDPSAA
+290 
-304 DEAMATATES
+304 
-314 PAATAEASDP
+314 
-324 SAADET
+324 
-330 TATTIQVEGACI
+330 CI
-342 GQTSETPKPSAA
+342 GQTAETPKASAA

-369 LGQRYHRLSGHYPYP
+369 LGQRYRRLSGHYPFP
-384 KPILNTWILSIQ
+384 KPILNTWILSVQ

-414 IAYYDIPFTICH
+414 IAHYDIPFTICH

-502 QQFEGKPAEA
+502 KQFEGKPAEA
-512 HEQLNDVYLKIQG
+512 HEQLNDAYLKMQG
-525 QATGVRSYGHVTDL
+525 QTAGVRSYGYVTDL

-549 LAQCNSSAITVQP
+549 LTQ

>member
-1 MLLLDLLAL
+1 MFNFHIIKTSAAMPSHSQRVYLLVLLLDLLAL

-41 MGLLPFSVVELL
+41 MGLLPFSMVELL

-108 GTTSGSAESQS
+108 GTTSGSAETQS
-119 DEPLQKYAGA
+119 DEPQQKHTGA
-129 ACPTHLLTAIARP
+129 ACPPHLLAAVARP

-208 DTEAQLAASV
+208 DTEAQLAA
-218 TSDTNADV
+218 
-226 LRARTS
+226 
-232 AGSATESSPATES
+232 
-245 LDATSEASGH
+245 
-255 SDADETATTTTESS
+255 TA
-269 TATAEASDPSAAD
+269 
-282 EAMATTTE
+282 
-290 SPAATAEAPDPSAA
+290 
-304 DEAMATATES
+304 
-314 PAATAEASDP
+314 
-324 SAADET
+324 
-330 TATTIQVEGACI
+330 IQVEGACI
-342 GQTSETPKPSAA
+342 GQTSEMPKPSAT

-369 LGQRYHRLSGHYPYP
+369 LGQRYRRLSGHYPYP
-384 KPILNTWILSIQ
+384 KPILNTWILSVQ

-512 HEQLNDVYLKIQG
+512 HEQLNDAYLKRQG
-525 QATGVRSYGHVTDL
+525 QASGVRSYGHVTDL
-539 MLEYFAKNGT
+539 RLESFAKNGT
-549 LAQCNSSAITVQP
+549 LTQ

>member
-1 MLLLDLLAL
+1 MFNFHIIKTKTSAAMPSHSQRVYLLVLLLDLLAL

-94 QASLAHAETATNSK
+94 QAFLAHAETATNSK
-108 GTTSGSAESQS
+108 GTTSGSAETQS
-119 DEPLQKYAGA
+119 DEPQQKHTGA
-129 ACPTHLLTAIARP
+129 ACPPHLLAAVARP

-208 DTEAQLAASV
+208 DTEAQLAA
-218 TSDTNADV
+218 
-226 LRARTS
+226 
-232 AGSATESSPATES
+232 
-245 LDATSEASGH
+245 
-255 SDADETATTTTESS
+255 
-269 TATAEASDPSAAD
+269 
-282 EAMATTTE
+282 
-290 SPAATAEAPDPSAA
+290 
-304 DEAMATATES
+304 
-314 PAATAEASDP
+314 
-324 SAADET
+324 
-330 TATTIQVEGACI
+330 TTIQVEGACI

-369 LGQRYHRLSGHYPYP
+369 LGQRYRRLSGHYPFP

-464 WVYAGNALARIDSTA
+464 WVYAGNALAQIDSTA
-479 FATLYARINAR
+479 FATLYSRINAR

-512 HEQLNDVYLKIQG
+512 HEQLNDAYLKMQG
-525 QATGVRSYGHVTDL
+525 QTSGVRSYGHVTDL

-549 LAQCNSSAITVQP
+549 LTQ

>member
-1 MLLLDLLAL
+1 MMRTDTPDKKTPKKATRRTYLLVLLLDLLAL

-18 SSTFADAYSHYVYRV
+18 SSTFANAYSHYVYRV

-108 GTTSGSAESQS
+108 GTTSGSAETQS
-119 DEPLQKYAGA
+119 DEPQQKHTGA
-129 ACPTHLLTAIARP
+129 ACPPHLLAAVARP
-142 LRRFLGHLFLILSTL
+142 LRRFLGHLFLLLSTL

-208 DTEAQLAASV
+208 DTEAQFA
-218 TSDTNADV
+218 
-226 LRARTS
+226 
-232 AGSATESSPATES
+232 
-245 LDATSEASGH
+245 
-255 SDADETATTTTESS
+255 
-269 TATAEASDPSAAD
+269 
-282 EAMATTTE
+282 
-290 SPAATAEAPDPSAA
+290 
-304 DEAMATATES
+304 
-314 PAATAEASDP
+314 
-324 SAADET
+324 
-330 TATTIQVEGACI
+330 ATTIQVEGACI
-342 GQTSETPKPSAA
+342 GQTSETPKASAA

-369 LGQRYHRLSGHYPYP
+369 LGQRYRRLSGHYPYP

-479 FATLYARINAR
+479 FATLYGRINAR

-512 HEQLNDVYLKIQG
+512 HEQLNDAYLKMQG
-525 QATGVRSYGHVTDL
+525 QTSGVRSYGHVTDL

-549 LAQCNSSAITVQP
+549 LTQ

>member
-1 MLLLDLLAL
+1 MFNFHIIKTKTSAAMPSHSQRVYLLVLLLDLLAL

-62 FDFVKQLCRAVRA
+62 FDFVKQLCRAVRV
-75 GAGCLH
+75 GAACLH

-108 GTTSGSAESQS
+108 GTTSGSAETQS
-119 DEPLQKYAGA
+119 DEPQQKHTGA
-129 ACPTHLLTAIARP
+129 ACPPHLLSAVARP

-157 LVLYV
+157 LMLYV

-208 DTEAQLAASV
+208 DTEAQLAA
-218 TSDTNADV
+218 
-226 LRARTS
+226 
-232 AGSATESSPATES
+232 
-245 LDATSEASGH
+245 
-255 SDADETATTTTESS
+255 TA
-269 TATAEASDPSAAD
+269 
-282 EAMATTTE
+282 
-290 SPAATAEAPDPSAA
+290 
-304 DEAMATATES
+304 
-314 PAATAEASDP
+314 
-324 SAADET
+324 
-330 TATTIQVEGACI
+330 IQVEGACI

-369 LGQRYHRLSGHYPYP
+369 LGQRYPRLSGHYPFP
-384 KPILNTWILSIQ
+384 KPILNTWILSVQ

-512 HEQLNDVYLKIQG
+512 HEQLNDAYLKMQG
-525 QATGVRSYGHVTDL
+525 QASGVRSYGHVTDL

-549 LAQCNSSAITVQP
+549 LTQCNSSAITVQP

>member
-1 MLLLDLLAL
+1 MMRTDTPDKNTQKKGTWRSYLFVLLLDLLAL
-10 AANQLAIH
+10 AANQLAVR
-18 SSTFADAYSHYVYRV
+18 SSAFANTYSHYVYRV

-41 MGLLPFSVVELL
+41 MGLLPFSVVDLL

-62 FDFVKQLCRAVRA
+62 FDFVKQLCRAVRVGVA
-75 GAGCLH
+75 CVH
-81 PAPGSQ
+81 SVRVSQ
-87 AQAVRAS
+87 DAQ
-94 QASLAHAETATNSK
+94 
-108 GTTSGSAESQS
+108 
-119 DEPLQKYAGA
+119 
-129 ACPTHLLTAIARP
+129 THLLAAVARP
-142 LRRFLGHLFLILSTL
+142 LLRFLGHLFLILSTL

-181 VTIDAHGTVYDEA
+181 VTLDEHGTVYDEA

-208 DTEAQLAASV
+208 DTEAQL
-218 TSDTNADV
+218 DV
-226 LRARTS
+226 
-232 AGSATESSPATES
+232 P
-245 LDATSEASGH
+245 
-255 SDADETATTTTESS
+255 
-269 TATAEASDPSAAD
+269 
-282 EAMATTTE
+282 
-290 SPAATAEAPDPSAA
+290 
-304 DEAMATATES
+304 
-314 PAATAEASDP
+314 
-324 SAADET
+324 
-330 TATTIQVEGACI
+330 CI
-342 GQTSETPKPSAA
+342 GQTSETPKPSAT

-369 LGQRYHRLSGHYPYP
+369 LGRRYHRLSGHYPYP
-384 KPILNTWILSIQ
+384 KPILNTWILSVQ

-479 FATLYARINAR
+479 FATLYARINTR

-502 QQFEGKPAEA
+502 KQFEGKPAEA
-512 HEQLNDVYLKIQG
+512 HEQLNDAYLKMQG

-539 MLEYFAKNGT
+539 MLEYFAKNGKLT
-549 LAQCNSSAITVQP
+549 QCNSSAITVQP

>member
-1 MLLLDLLAL
+1 MLNFHIRKTKSSAEMHAHPRRVYLLMLLLDLLAL
-10 AANQLAIH
+10 AANQLAVR
-18 SSTFADAYSHYVYRV
+18 SSAFADAYSHYVYRV

-62 FDFVKQLCRAVRA
+62 FDFAKQLCRALCV
-75 GAGCLH
+75 GAACVH
-81 PAPGSQ
+81 SPR
-87 AQAVRAS
+87 VS
-94 QASLAHAETATNSK
+94 QASRTHAEASTNSK
-108 GTTSGSAESQS
+108 NVASSTESQQ
-119 DEPLQKYAGA
+119 LTGA
-129 ACPTHLLTAIARP
+129 ACPTHLLAAVARP
-142 LRRFLGHLFLILSTL
+142 LRRFLGHLFLLLSTL
-157 LVLYV
+157 LVLYI

-194 DLIALCDYLVTEIN
+194 DLVALCDYLVTEIN
-208 DTEAQLAASV
+208 DTEAQLAATA
-218 TSDTNADV
+218 TSDANADV

-232 AGSATESSPATES
+232 AGSTIESS
-245 LDATSEASGH
+245 
-255 SDADETATTTTESS
+255 
-269 TATAEASDPSAAD
+269 
-282 EAMATTTE
+282 
-290 SPAATAEAPDPSAA
+290 
-304 DEAMATATES
+304 
-314 PAATAEASDP
+314 AATAEASGP
-324 SAADET
+324 SGADET
-330 TATTIQVEGACI
+330 AATTIQVEGACI

-384 KPILNTWILSIQ
+384 KPILNTWILSVQ

-512 HEQLNDVYLKIQG
+512 HEQLNDAYLKMQG

-539 MLEYFAKNGT
+539 MLEYFAENGT
-549 LAQCNSSAITVQP
+549 LTQSQGLKN

>member
-1 MLLLDLLAL
+1 MFNFHIIKTKTSAAIPSHSQRVYLLVLLLDLLAL
-10 AANQLAIH
+10 AANQLAVR
-18 SSTFADAYSHYVYRV
+18 SSAFADAYSHYVYRV

-62 FDFVKQLCRAVRA
+62 FDFAKQLCRALRV
-75 GAGCLH
+75 
-81 PAPGSQ
+81 
-87 AQAVRAS
+87 
-94 QASLAHAETATNSK
+94 
-108 GTTSGSAESQS
+108 
-119 DEPLQKYAGA
+119 GA
-129 ACPTHLLTAIARP
+129 ACVHSARISQDAQTHLLAAVARP

-208 DTEAQLAASV
+208 DTEAQLAATA
-218 TSDTNADV
+218 TSDANANV
-226 LRARTS
+226 LRAHTS
-232 AGSATESSPATES
+232 AGA
-245 LDATSEASGH
+245 DAAG
-255 SDADETATTTTESS
+255 TTTESA
-269 TATAEASDPSAAD
+269 TATAEASNTDTASA
-282 EAMATTTE
+282 
-290 SPAATAEAPDPSAA
+290 S
-304 DEAMATATES
+304 ATES
-314 PAATAEASDP
+314 PTTTVGASGP

-330 TATTIQVEGACI
+330 AATTIQVEGVCI

-354 WLWHAGRTGQRAMEK
+354 WLWHAGCTGQRAMEK
-369 LGQRYHRLSGHYPYP
+369 LGQRYRRLSGHYPYP
-384 KPILNTWILSIQ
+384 KPILNTWILSVQ

-479 FATLYARINAR
+479 FATLYSRINAR

-512 HEQLNDVYLKIQG
+512 HEQLNDAYLKMQG
-525 QATGVRSYGHVTDL
+525 QTSGVRSYGHVTDL
-539 MLEYFAKNGT
+539 MLEYFEKNGT
-549 LAQCNSSAITVQP
+549 LAQ